1 MNAKNLIPILL
12 AAFSLAATNPNP
24 AMAQTS
30 QRIQLSQLETMFS
43 DMRAKAPWNVDGPL
57 LWGYF
62 FFDPSQEKLQS
73 AAKELEGAKYRVVGI
88 SEVPGRRTFRLHV
101 EKVEVHSPASLHA
114 RNGDLYELAAKYKLA
129 SYDGMDVG
137 PAPK

>member
-1 MNAKNLIPILL
+1 MNTKHLLRVLL
-12 AAFSLAATNPNP
+12 AAMSLAAIYPSV

-30 QRIQLSQLETMFS
+30 QRIQLSQLEAMFS
-43 DMRAKAPWNVDGPL
+43 NMRAKAPWNVDGPL

-62 FFDPSQEKLQS
+62 FLDPSQEKLTS
-73 AAKELEGAKYRVVGI
+73 AANELLAAQYRVLGI
-88 SEVPGRRTFRLHV
+88 NEVSGRHIFRLHV
-101 EKVEVHSPASLHA
+101 EKIEVHSPASLHA
-114 RNGDLYELAAKYKLA
+114 RNNELYELAAKYKLA